1 MNHCCDGLDKVY
13 LPCLK
18 ADIVKNYKD
27 KLAKYNSEVDRLDI
41 PKCSFKKGSDK
52 LMVKV
57 VRHMPSDEMR
67 CECAVSGPCK
77 LQDHTDFQVFGLK
90 IVFLSFLDFN
100 FRYFPYF
107 LLIYIRRSR
116 M

>member
-1 MNHCCDGLDKVY
+1 MHQLNCCDELDKVY

-18 ADIVKNYKD
+18 ADVVQKYKD
-27 KLAKYNSEVDRLDI
+27 KLATFNREVDRIDV

-52 LMVKV
+52 LMAKV

-77 LQDHTDFQVFGLK
+77 LQDHTDFQVFWAENCFF
-90 IVFLSFLDFN
+90 IF
-100 FRYFPYF
+100 FR
-107 LLIYIRRSR
+107 L
-116 M
+116 